1 MYKFKEITPV
11 LRAADLIDVVLSKT
25 QRKTP
30 TEVHPQFQ
38 ITRIRSFYM
47 RKVKFAQSTFEDKLN
62 GILDQFPKIDDLH
75 PFYADL
81 CNVLYD
87 RDHYKLALGQIKT
100 VMGTLENISKD
111 YLKLLKFADSLY
123 KCKMLKRAALGRM
136 CTAIKKLQATSL
148 YLEEVRQHL
157 GRLPQINPTTR
168 TLIVTGYPNVGKSS
182 FMNLVTDANVEV
194 QPYAFTTKSV
204 YVGHMDYK
212 YNRWQVLD
220 TPGILDHPLEQRNTI
235 EMTAITALA
244 HIHAAILFFLDV
256 SEQCGFSIDQQVA
269 LFHSIK
275 PLFRGKPLL
284 VVLNKI
290 DARPLNDLSDEHK
303 HLIQSMKI
311 DDTVSFCPTSCIS
324 QDGIDNAKSVAC
336 ELLLAE
342 RIEKKVSQNK
352 IEAVKHRIHISG
364 SAAPISRPPFIP
376 AGVVAREPENEEEEV
391 KVVTERDLQEV
402 HGGAGVFSVDW
413 RKRWDLIDSSWKYDK
428 LPEVMDGHNV
438 MDFID
443 EDIDRKLAELEKEEA
458 ALMWGD
464 VDDEAEA
471 KVWKEAQSELDAIH
485 SKVDQKRLENR
496 LKKNRSRDVNVRAK
510 NKQSP
515 AEIKE
520 LLETLGNEQGDVSGR
535 AKTRKRPRE
544 IEEIQPE
551 DEAADRVDLGL
562 SRVEDKAKAEV
573 KKRRMQKTPGKLGRQ
588 GDADRFIVVKKPK
601 HLYSGKR
608 SNGTTDWR

>member
-1 MYKFKEITPV
+1 M
-11 LRAADLIDVVLSKT
+11 
-25 QRKTP
+25 
-30 TEVHPQFQ
+30 
-38 ITRIRSFYM
+38 
-47 RKVKFAQSTFEDKLN
+47 
-62 GILDQFPKIDDLH
+62 
-75 PFYADL
+75 
-81 CNVLYD
+81 
-87 RDHYKLALGQIKT
+87 
-100 VMGTLENISKD
+100 NI
-111 YLKLLKFADSLY
+111 
-123 KCKMLKRAALGRM
+123 M
-136 CTAIKKLQATSL
+136 
-148 YLEEVRQHL
+148 
-157 GRLPQINPTTR
+157 
-168 TLIVTGYPNVGKSS
+168 
-182 FMNLVTDANVEV
+182 TDANVEV

-256 SEQCGFSIDQQVA
+256 SEQCGFSIEQQVA

-290 DARPLNDLSDEHK
+290 DVRPLADLADAHK
-303 HLIQSMKI
+303 ELIQSMKI
-311 DDTVSFCPTSCIS
+311 DDTVSFCPTSCMTQEGVDS
-324 QDGIDNAKSVAC
+324 AKSVAC

-342 RIEKKVSQNK
+342 RVEKKISQNK
-352 IEAVKHRIHISG
+352 VDAVKQRIHISG
-364 SAAPISRPPFIP
+364 TAAPSTRPACIP
-376 AGVVAREPENEEEEV
+376 QAVLAKAAAAADADEDEVEEEQII
-391 KVVTERDLQEV
+391 TEKHLQEM

-471 KVWKEAQSELDAIH
+471 KQWKEAQADLDVIH
-485 SKVDQKRLENR
+485 SKVEQKRLENR

-510 NKQSP
+510 NKQSST
-515 AEIKE
+515 EIKE
-520 LLETLGNEQGDVSGR
+520 HLETVGNDMVDVSAR
-535 AKTRKRPRE
+535 AKTKKRARE
-544 IEEIQPE
+544 IEEVQPE
-551 DEAADRVDLGL
+551 DEVPDRVDMGL
-562 SRVEDKAKAEV
+562 PRVEDKVKAEI
-573 KKRRMQKTPGKLGRQ
+573 KKRRMQKAPSKQGKAGES
-588 GDADRFIVVKKPK
+588 DRFISVAKPK